1 MTSDQSYKPS
11 EKKHIFNHF
20 NLFTMKKYF
29 LFMSVLASLFLA
41 GCSQEEI
48 APDGEDNGSGEA
60 NTSYMAVNLV
70 SSDVM
75 GTRAAT
81 GYEDGSEKENLVSSV
96 RFYFF
101 NGAGGAVNVKLQ
113 NGSYVNYYDW
123 TPKNGPSETDK
134 DQSQD
139 SNDNDDIESKLKATI
154 VINTAAGDGIPQ
166 RIAAVLNPPTINGT
180 SLLGGASMSLS
191 DLKAKV
197 ADFATTGDNGLT
209 SEGKFVMFNSVGGD
223 GKDFS
228 TTLIEDKNLCKK
240 ESDAIDNPVTIYVE
254 RSVAKVRVTLDSKI
268 GFNDN
273 KLALKDKDG
282 NDLKIEGEQVYL
294 QLDGW
299 GLTAETT
306 NGRLVKKVNPAGWE
320 GTWWYSTHRSF
331 WAINSMSATNRY
343 HDYTSIGTSFG
354 DGNALYT
361 NENAQLTDADGAE
374 GQAKEKTK
382 VILKGKLCKSNGD
395 AFTIVRHLGVY
406 FADAAS
412 QTESDNLSKLKGSI
426 LNQLAAS
433 GNNYYYAT
441 GNGREQIGTGDLKIS
456 VVPQQEQE
464 DSKNNCYVYAQL
476 TDAAAAKTWY
486 NSMEQSVQPIAD
498 AANEINGK
506 LANTEVVDRALVW
519 NSGMTYYFYEI
530 KHLNSNIGV
539 VRNHIYATK
548 VTKIAGLGTPV
559 YNPDKTI
566 YPEIPDPNDHYIA
579 AEINILSW
587 RLVENDYELVW

>member
-60 NTSYMAVNLV
+60 NTSYMTVNLV
-70 SSDVM
+70 SSDAM

-81 GYEDGSEKENLVSSV
+81 GYEDGSGKENLVSSV

-123 TPKNGPSETDK
+123 TPKKEDPDK

-139 SNDNDDIESKLKATI
+139 SNTSDDIESKLKATI

-180 SLLGGASMSLS
+180 SLLGSASMSLS
-191 DLKAKV
+191 ELKAKV
-197 ADFATTGDNGLT
+197 ADFADSELT
-209 SEGKFVMFNSVGGD
+209 KEGGYFVMFNSVGGE
-223 GKDFS
+223 GKDLS
-228 TTLIEDKNLCKK
+228 TTLIEDNNLCKK

-254 RSVAKVRVTLDSKI
+254 RSVAKVRVTLDSEI
-268 GFNDN
+268 GFSDN
-273 KLALKDKDG
+273 KLALKDKEG
-282 NDLKIEGEQVYL
+282 NDLKVEGEQVYL

-299 GLTAETT
+299 GLTAETS
-306 NGRLVKKVNPAGWE
+306 NGRLIKKVNPAGWE

-331 WAINSMSATNRY
+331 WAINSISATNRY
-343 HDYTSIGTSFG
+343 HDYTSIATSFG
-354 DGNALYT
+354 VNNVLYT
-361 NENAQLTDADGAE
+361 NENAQLTEADGTE

-382 VILKGKLCKSNGD
+382 VILRGKLCKSNGD

-441 GNGREQIGTGDLKIS
+441 DNGREQIGTDDLQIS

-476 TDAAAAKTWY
+476 TDAAATKVWY
-486 NSMEQSVQPIAD
+486 NSMEQSAQPISD
-498 AANEINGK
+498 AAVKINGK
-506 LANTEVVDRALVW
+506 LANTEIVDRALVW

-530 KHLNSNIGV
+530 KHLNNNIGV

-559 YNPDKTI
+559 YDPSETI

-587 RLVENDYELVW
+587 RLVENEYELAW